1 MPRIEI
7 VQTMGDFL
15 KKFLRET
22 ELQDAENWVCFVKR
36 GIPEKEW
43 EAFLKLAPADG
54 SIGSI
59 ADRIVC
65 NAPGVISRLSTD
77 EQGRMFENAKSFIA
91 ALCEA
96 ADAIGVSLELGHYLE
111 AFRRVA

>member
-1 MPRIEI
+1 
-7 VQTMGDFL
+7 MGDFL
-15 KKFLRET
+15 EKFLNET

-36 GIPEKEW
+36 CIPEKEW
-43 EAFLKLAPADG
+43 EAFLKLAPAEG
-54 SIGSI
+54 SVGFI
-59 ADRIVC
+59 AERIVC

-77 EQGRMFENAKSFIA
+77 EQERMLENAKAFIA

-96 ADAIGVSLELGHYLE
+96 ADAIGVVLEPGRYLE